1 MRLMFVGQSPSRETE
16 GLPPFVGKCG
26 QFLAELMGTTQEQ
39 MLLDHDFINVLDHWP
54 GKGLNGDKWPLTEA
68 TVAAQKKLESLRG
81 RTVVLLGKNV
91 ARAFNK
97 GLWRYL
103 EWYEIRSPKNLADVV
118 VPAVTIVPHPSGV
131 NRYYN
136 NPDNK
141 AIVSKF
147 LQMLAAKE

>member
-1 MRLMFVGQSPSRETE
+1 
-16 GLPPFVGKCG
+16 
-26 QFLAELMGTTQEQ
+26 
-39 MLLDHDFINVLDHWP
+39 
-54 GKGLNGDKWPLTEA
+54 
-68 TVAAQKKLESLRG
+68 
-81 RTVVLLGKNV
+81 
-91 ARAFNK
+91 
-97 GLWRYL
+97 L